1 MDDCSERVRTSNFL
15 SATVL
20 SCRESNSHRRSGR
33 DTDKTVLSCLAWRCE
48 LALSRRVYLEKVGRV
63 GEFRRRFFDLVVGRS
78 EFYQRLVVVEAARQL
93 LERVLGD
100 VDELDLAQLAHGVRQ
115 PAAQIISQVA
125 YFQKNEANYSEI
137 LRRGLLQLSASTRT
151 KFGEG
156 RSHMRV
162 LPPGTLCPTTSAP
175 CLILSSSENCLHHS
189 ILVKLLTFDDFRV
202 SLCALAS
209 G

>member
-1 MDDCSERVRTSNFL
+1 MRRLGASASFGGGFLILLLDALSSTNASLSLRQRGSCL
-15 SATVL
+15 SAFSETSMNWTLRSSHIAFGNLQRKL
-20 SCRESNSHRRSGR
+20 SAKS
-33 DTDKTVLSCLAWRCE
+33 
-48 LALSRRVYLEKVGRV
+48 
-63 GEFRRRFFDLVVGRS
+63 
-78 EFYQRLVVVEAARQL
+78 
-93 LERVLGD
+93 
-100 VDELDLAQLAHGVRQ
+100 
-115 PAAQIISQVA
+115 PISK
-125 YFQKNEANYSEI
+125 KNEANYSEI